1 LGLFNF
7 LKKPLD
13 WAVVRAILVELK
25 MHLASPPHPSAPAPR
40 TQGLGLDLKPGD
52 DHYRAYVGPPQDYD
66 LISAMGFNLLTSAGL
81 RQNHRLLD
89 IGCGSLRL
97 GRLFIPYLNPGNYIG
112 VEPNRWLVEDGMLNE
127 IGSDQIRLK
136 RPVFSFRDSLD
147 EFTESLQADYAL
159 AQSIFSHCGLDLI
172 DQWLRQIARH
182 LKPTGALFATFL
194 IADTDF
200 VRTGWV
206 YPDCVNY
213 RVETMAAVAAK
224 HGLRFRLL
232 DWKHPR
238 QSWALFAREQ
248 YDRAPI
254 STGVVTWNNAFDK

>member
-1 LGLFNF
+1 
-7 LKKPLD
+7 
-13 WAVVRAILVELK
+13 
-25 MHLASPPHPSAPAPR
+25 
-40 TQGLGLDLKPGD
+40 
-52 DHYRAYVGPPQDYD
+52 
-66 LISAMGFNLLTSAGL
+66 
-81 RQNHRLLD
+81 
-89 IGCGSLRL
+89 
-97 GRLFIPYLNPGNYIG
+97 
-112 VEPNRWLVEDGMLNE
+112 MLNE
-127 IGSDQIRLK
+127 IGGDQIRLK

-248 YDRAPI
+248 YDRSLI
-254 STGVVTWNNAFDK
+254 SDGVVSWNNVFDK